1 MDVRGER
8 ECKSCGARWSY
19 SETGSVECPECGS
32 LHSVGV
38 GERATQTDAGAEL
51 DLSEARSAGS
61 DNLGNALSVAV
72 DACREYCRS
81 RGFVAGGELLDLDDT
96 YLAAQELRYAASAL
110 TSRST
115 PRSSVRGLPVVGRAG
130 DAMRVSEDEERYA
143 LSLLNGADAGE
154 RPAPEDVPG
163 SLRAARGLGYAAAIR
178 AYRADVREFC
188 DGHPPE
194 PERGLLERLRDHAK
208 RVRALDG
215 DVPPEDSERL
225 VRAAREIADA
235 LRGDETAV
243 ERAREHLDRLG

>member
-19 SETGSVECPECGS
+19 FETGSVECPECGS
-32 LHSVGV
+32 LRSVGV
-38 GERATQTDAGAEL
+38 GERATQTDAGGEL
-51 DLSEARSAGS
+51 DLTEARNEGA
-61 DNLGNALSVAV
+61 DELEAALSLAV

-96 YLAAQELRYAASAL
+96 YLAAQELRYAGSAL
-110 TSRST
+110 
-115 PRSSVRGLPVVGRAG
+115 G

-143 LSLLNGADAGE
+143 LALLNGADAGE
-154 RPAPEDVPG
+154 RPPPEDVPE
-163 SLRAARGLGYAAAIR
+163 SLRSARGLGYAAAIR

-188 DGHPPE
+188 DGQPPD

-215 DVPPEDSERL
+215 DVPAADSERL
-225 VRAAREIADA
+225 VLAARDIADA

-243 ERAREHLDRLG
+243 ERAREHLDQLG